1 MKIDEKNSVTFSRIG
16 SRATFGL
23 VLLELAKKNKNIIAI
38 SADTSTSAGL
48 DRLKKQ
54 LPDNFLDVGISEQN
68 LIGVATGLAS
78 EGFDVFTATFAPFQ
92 TMRCCE
98 QIRVNLGYMKHKIC
112 MVGLASGLVLGTL
125 GFTHCCIE
133 DLSIMRSI
141 PNITVLSPADC
152 VETAKATIASIKHKN
167 PIYIRLT
174 GSSNQPMVYKQ
185 DYNFEIGKGII
196 LKDGHDIAIF
206 ATGTMVYESLEA
218 SNILK
223 ENGISAKIINIH
235 TIKPFD
241 TQLVEK
247 VSKEVKLIFS
257 IEEHSTIGGLGSC
270 VAEAK
275 SKIKNSP
282 PHIFIGLPQQFGKSE
297 HYRDMLKSHNLT
309 APQIAQTILD
319 EFNNV

>member
-1 MKIDEKNSVTFSRIG
+1 MKIEEKNFKTYSMIG

-23 VLLELAKKNKNIIAI
+23 VVLELAKKNKNIIAI

-54 LPDNFLDVGISEQN
+54 LPNNFLDVGISEQN
-68 LIGVATGLAS
+68 LIGIATGLSS
-78 EGFDVFTATFAPFQ
+78 EGFDVFTTTFAPFQ

-112 MVGLASGLVLGTL
+112 MVGLASGLALGTL

-133 DLSIMRSI
+133 DLSIMRSL

-152 VETAKATIASIKHKN
+152 VETAKATVAALEHKN

-174 GSSNQPMVYKQ
+174 GVSNQPSVYEK

-196 LKDGHDIAIF
+196 IKEGTDIAIF
-206 ATGTMVYESLEA
+206 ATGTMVYESLQA
-218 SNILK
+218 SKILDEK
-223 ENGISAKIINIH
+223 GVSTKVINIH

-241 TQLVEK
+241 NELVENISKK
-247 VSKEVKLIFS
+247 VKNIVTV
-257 IEEHSTIGGLGSC
+257 EEHSIVGGLGSS

-282 PHIFIGLPQQFGKSE
+282 AQISIGLPLEFGKSQN
-297 HYRDMLKSHNLT
+297 YKDMLKNYKLT
-309 APQIAQTILD
+309 GSQIAQTIL
-319 EFNNV
+319 EKI

>member
-1 MKIDEKNSVTFSRIG
+1 MKIEEKNFKTYSMIG

-23 VLLELAKKNKNIIAI
+23 VVLELAKKNKNIIAI

-54 LPDNFLDVGISEQN
+54 LPNNFLDVGISEQN
-68 LIGVATGLAS
+68 LIGIATGLSS
-78 EGFDVFTATFAPFQ
+78 EGFDVFTTTFAPFQ

-112 MVGLASGLVLGTL
+112 MVGLASGLALGTL

-133 DLSIMRSI
+133 DLSIMRSL

-152 VETAKATIASIKHKN
+152 VETAKATVAALEHKN

-174 GSSNQPMVYKQ
+174 GVSNQPSVYEK

-196 LKDGHDIAIF
+196 IKEGTDIAIF
-206 ATGTMVYESLEA
+206 ATGTMVYESLQA
-218 SNILK
+218 SNILDEK
-223 ENGISAKIINIH
+223 GVSTKVINIH

-241 TQLVEK
+241 NELVENISKK
-247 VSKEVKLIFS
+247 VKNIVTV
-257 IEEHSTIGGLGSC
+257 EEHSIVGGLGSS

-282 PHIFIGLPQQFGKSE
+282 AQISIGLPLEFGKSQN
-297 HYRDMLKSHNLT
+297 YKDMLKNYKLT
-309 APQIAQTILD
+309 GSQIAQTIL
-319 EFNNV
+319 EKI